1 MNIQLSHRGKAIKPS
16 PTLTVSALAKKMQS
30 EGKDVIN
37 FGVGEPD
44 FNTPDYIKEA
54 AKKAI
59 DDNFTRYTPSEGIL
73 ELRQAIAAKLKR
85 DNGLDYSPSDILVS
99 PGAKASIINVLMAV
113 CDPRD
118 EVLLPS
124 PYWVS
129 YTSQVEMVDAYP
141 ILIKTLAST
150 DFKIKPQQLEDTV
163 RDLGNPKALIL
174 NSPNNPT
181 GSVYSRRELKK
192 IAQICLKYNLL
203 IIADEIYEKLIY
215 DGQKHISIASLSSE
229 VKNITVVING
239 VSKAYAMT
247 GWRLGY
253 AAGPRDIIKLASRI
267 QSHTTS
273 NVNSMTQKAAVAALN
288 QDEGSVERMR
298 KEFEKRRDYLY
309 STLINIPHIKCHKPQ
324 GAFYALPYVG
334 YYLRHNLRR
343 IRNTVAL
350 CEYLLENYNI
360 ALVPGSAFG
369 IENYVRFS
377 YANSMDNI
385 KTGLERFRQGL
396 QSLIG

>member
-1 MNIQLSHRGKAIKPS
+1 
-16 PTLTVSALAKKMQS
+16 
-30 EGKDVIN
+30 
-37 FGVGEPD
+37 
-44 FNTPDYIKEA
+44 
-54 AKKAI
+54 
-59 DDNFTRYTPSEGIL
+59 
-73 ELRQAIAAKLKR
+73 
-85 DNGLDYSPSDILVS
+85 
-99 PGAKASIINVLMAV
+99 
-113 CDPRD
+113 
-118 EVLLPS
+118 
-124 PYWVS
+124 
-129 YTSQVEMVDAYP
+129 
-141 ILIKTLAST
+141 
-150 DFKIKPQQLEDTV
+150 
-163 RDLGNPKALIL
+163 
-174 NSPNNPT
+174 
-181 GSVYSRRELKK
+181 GSVYTRRELKK

-215 DGQKHISIASLSSE
+215 DGQKHISIASLSPE

-253 AAGPRDIIKLASRI
+253 AAGPGDIIKLASRI

-273 NVNSMTQKAAVAALN
+273 NVNSMTQKAVVAALN

-343 IRNTVAL
+343 VRNTVTL